1 MKGIQNMKT
10 TTLKLLAIGA
20 LALAGAPAAFATAV
34 VDPAGDFLPTYT
46 GPQAGDLDVIGI
58 SVILD
63 GSDFVLTATLNGA
76 VGTTTGARY
85 IWGVNRGAGA
95 PGFASI
101 GLNGVLFDA
110 VIALANTGAAPT
122 VLGTALPANAV
133 TISGSTISLRI
144 ASSILPSTGFTP
156 EQYGFNL
163 WPRAPGNGNAFLS
176 DFAPNNSTISV
187 PEPATLGVML
197 FGLAGALATRRRQLQ
212 RG

>member
-1 MKGIQNMKT
+1 MKT
-10 TTLKLLAIGA
+10 TTLKFLAISA
-20 LALAGAPAAFATAV
+20 LALAGTPAALATTIT
-34 VDPAGDFLPTYT
+34 DPPGDFLPTFT
-46 GPQAGDLDVIGI
+46 GTQTGDLDVVGI

-76 VGTTTGARY
+76 VNRDSNARY
-85 IWGVNRGAGA
+85 VWGVNRGAGT

-110 VIALANTGAAPT
+110 VILLASTGAAPT
-122 VLGTALPANAV
+122 VLGTLLPANAV
-133 TISGSTISLRI
+133 TISGSTISVRI
-144 ASSILPSTGFTP
+144 ATSILPSTGFTP

-163 WPRAPGNGNAFLS
+163 WPRAPGNGVATIS

-197 FGLAGALATRRRQLQ
+197 FGLAGALATRRRKLQ